1 MKIKKIAAFGL
12 SALMAVSLCGG
23 SVSAADFTDQ
33 AVAYEADDSAH
44 QSQFYKGVYYSW
56 TKNDTNDGV
65 ILLSAWNT
73 AGFPEVIELPATRE
87 IDGKELPVVGL
98 GADIFNIRSNGTVR
112 NVIVPDTVTA
122 IGEGAFESCKN
133 LESIVL
139 SKRLQEIYRGA
150 FHNCTKLKSI
160 VLPNTMRKI
169 GISAFEGCSSLS
181 SVTLGTGLREIG
193 MWAFKDC
200 PSLKSITIPANVT
213 NIGGTL
219 KVFGNTP
226 VTVYGYSGSEAEKK
240 YAGKSGNVTFVL
252 LDKKT
257 TGVTIKAS
265 DKTMTASASKSQS
278 WTIGAKASNGAKL
291 TYKSNNAK
299 VKVSSSGK
307 VTVPKKFVGTVKIT
321 IKTKKTSKVVTLTVK
336 KASNPL
342 KVRTKNQ
349 KIKASA
355 VKKKAKTFTVKV
367 TKAQGKV
374 SYKSSKPKYVTVSAK
389 GKVTIKKGTPK
400 GKYKITVTAK
410 GKGIYNKKSK
420 TITITVK

>member
-1 MKIKKIAAFGL
+1 MKIKKIVAFGL

-56 TKNDTNDGV
+56 RENDTKDGV
-65 ILLSAWNT
+65 ILYSAWNT

-98 GADIFNIRSNGTVR
+98 AADLFNSLGNGTVR
-112 NVIVPDTVTA
+112 NVVVPDTVTT

-139 SKRLQEIYRGA
+139 SKRLQEIYRSA

-169 GISAFEGCSSLS
+169 GISAFEGCHSLS
-181 SVTLGTGLREIG
+181 SVTLSTGLREIG
-193 MWAFKDC
+193 IWAFNDC

-213 NIGGTL
+213 YIGA
-219 KVFGNTP
+219 KAFGSTP
-226 VTVYGYSGSEAEKK
+226 ITVYGYSGSAAEEE

>member
-1 MKIKKIAAFGL
+1 MKSKKIAAFGL
-12 SALMAVSLCGG
+12 SALMAMSLCSG
-23 SVSAADFTDQ
+23 SVFAADFTDQ
-33 AVAYEADDSAH
+33 AAVYQADDSAH
-44 QSQFYKGVYYSW
+44 QSQFYTGVYYSW

-73 AGFPEVIELPATRE
+73 AGFPKVIELPATRE

-98 GADIFNIRSNGTVR
+98 GADIFNIMSNGTVR
-112 NVIVPDTVTA
+112 NVVVPDTVTT

-169 GISAFEGCSSLS
+169 GISAFEGCHSLS

-193 MWAFKDC
+193 IWAFNDC

-213 NIGGTL
+213 YIGA
-219 KVFGNTP
+219 KAFGSTP
-226 VTVYGYSGSEAEKK
+226 ITVYGYSGSAAEEE
-240 YAGKSGNVTFVL
+240 YAGKSGNVAFVL

>member
-44 QSQFYKGVYYSW
+44 QSQFYKGVYYFW

-87 IDGKELPVVGL
+87 INGKELPVVGL

-112 NVIVPDTVTA
+112 NVVVPDTVTT
-122 IGEGAFESCKN
+122 IGERAFENCKN

-139 SKRLQEIYRGA
+139 SKRLKEIYRGA

-160 VLPNTMRKI
+160 VLPNTIKKI

-193 MWAFKDC
+193 IWAFNNC

-213 NIGGTL
+213 YIGA
-219 KVFGNTP
+219 KAFGSTP
-226 VTVYGYSGSEAEKK
+226 ITVYGYSGSAAEEE
-240 YAGKSGNVTFVL
+240 YAGKGGNVTFVL

-257 TGVTIKAS
+257 NSVTIKAS

-321 IKTKKTSKVVTLTVK
+321 IKTRKTSKVVTLTVK

-355 VKKKAKTFTVKV
+355 VKKKAKTFKVKV

>member
-1 MKIKKIAAFGL
+1 MKIKKIAAFGF
-12 SALMAVSLCGG
+12 SVLMAVSLCGG

-56 TKNDTNDGV
+56 RENDTKDGV
-65 ILLSAWNT
+65 ILYSAWNT

-98 GADIFNIRSNGTVR
+98 AADLFNSLGNGTVR
-112 NVIVPDTVTA
+112 NVVVPDTVTT

-139 SKRLQEIYRGA
+139 SKRLQEIYRSA

-169 GISAFEGCSSLS
+169 GISAFEGCHSLS
-181 SVTLGTGLREIG
+181 SVTLSTGLREIG
-193 MWAFKDC
+193 IWAFNDC

-213 NIGGTL
+213 YIGA
-219 KVFGNTP
+219 KAFGSTP
-226 VTVYGYSGSEAEKK
+226 ITVYGYSGSAAEEE

>member
-1 MKIKKIAAFGL
+1 MKIKKIVAFGL

-56 TKNDTNDGV
+56 RENDTKDGV
-65 ILLSAWNT
+65 ILYSAWNT

-98 GADIFNIRSNGTVR
+98 AADIFNIRGNGTVR
-112 NVIVPDTVTA
+112 NVVVPDTVTT

-150 FHNCTKLKSI
+150 FHNCSKLKSI
-160 VLPNTMRKI
+160 VLPNTIQKI

-193 MWAFKDC
+193 IWAFNDC

-213 NIGGTL
+213 YIGA
-219 KVFGNTP
+219 KAFGSTP
-226 VTVYGYSGSEAEKK
+226 ITVYGYSGSAAEEE

-257 TGVTIKAS
+257 NGVTIKAS

-355 VKKKAKTFTVKV
+355 VKKKAKTFKVKV

>member
-1 MKIKKIAAFGL
+1 MKSKKIAAFGL
-12 SALMAVSLCGG
+12 SALMAMSLCSG
-23 SVSAADFTDQ
+23 SVFAADFTDQ
-33 AVAYEADDSAH
+33 AAVYQADDSAH

-73 AGFPEVIELPATRE
+73 AGFPKVIELPATRE

-98 GADIFNIRSNGTVR
+98 GADIFNIMSNGTVR
-112 NVIVPDTVTA
+112 NVVVPDTVTT

-169 GISAFEGCSSLS
+169 GISAFEGCHSLS

-193 MWAFKDC
+193 IWAFNDC

-213 NIGGTL
+213 YIGA
-219 KVFGNTP
+219 KAFGSTP
-226 VTVYGYSGSEAEKK
+226 ITVYGYSGSAAEEE
-240 YAGKSGNVTFVL
+240 YAGKSGNVAFVL

>member
-12 SALMAVSLCGG
+12 SALMAVSLYGG

-33 AVAYEADDSAH
+33 AVAYEADDSAY

-65 ILLSAWNT
+65 ILLTAWNT

-98 GADIFNIRSNGTVR
+98 AADLFNIRSNGTVR
-112 NVIVPDTVTA
+112 NVIVPDTVTT

-139 SKRLQEIYRGA
+139 SKRLQEIYREA

-160 VLPNTMRKI
+160 VLPNTMKKI
-169 GISAFEGCSSLS
+169 GISAFEGCHSLS
-181 SVTLGTGLREIG
+181 SVTLGTSLREIG
-193 MWAFKDC
+193 IWAFNDC

-213 NIGGTL
+213 YIGA
-219 KVFGNTP
+219 KAFGSTP
-226 VTVYGYSGSEAEKK
+226 ITVYGYSGSAAEEE

-265 DKTMTASASKSQS
+265 GKTMTASASKSQS

>member
-1 MKIKKIAAFGL
+1 MKSKKIAAFGL
-12 SALMAVSLCGG
+12 SALMAMSLCSG
-23 SVSAADFTDQ
+23 SVFAADFTDQ
-33 AVAYEADDSAH
+33 AAVYQADDSAH

-73 AGFPEVIELPATRE
+73 AGFPKVIELPATRE

-98 GADIFNIRSNGTVR
+98 GADIFNIMSNGTVR
-112 NVIVPDTVTA
+112 NVVVPDTVTT

-169 GISAFEGCSSLS
+169 GISAFEGCHSLS

-193 MWAFKDC
+193 IWAFNDC

-213 NIGGTL
+213 YIGA
-219 KVFGNTP
+219 KAFGSTP
-226 VTVYGYSGSEAEKK
+226 ITVYGYSGSAAEEE
-240 YAGKSGNVTFVL
+240 YAGKSGNVAFVL

-420 TITITVK
+420 PITITVK

>member
-1 MKIKKIAAFGL
+1 MKIKKIVAFGL

-56 TKNDTNDGV
+56 RENDTKDGV
-65 ILLSAWNT
+65 ILYSAWNT

-193 MWAFKDC
+193 IWAFNNC

-213 NIGGTL
+213 YIGA
-219 KVFGNTP
+219 KAFGSTP
-226 VTVYGYSGSEAEKK
+226 ITVYGYSGSAAEEE
-240 YAGKSGNVTFVL
+240 YAGKGGNVTFVL

-257 TGVTIKAS
+257 NSVTIKAS

-321 IKTKKTSKVVTLTVK
+321 IKTRKTSKVVTLTVK

>member
-12 SALMAVSLCGG
+12 SALMAVSLYGG

-33 AVAYEADDSAH
+33 AVAYEADDSAY

-65 ILLSAWNT
+65 ILLTAWNT
-73 AGFPEVIELPATRE
+73 AGFTEVIELPATRE

-98 GADIFNIRSNGTVR
+98 AADLFNVRSNGTVR
-112 NVIVPDTVTA
+112 NVIVPDTVTT

-139 SKRLQEIYRGA
+139 SKRLQEIYREA

-160 VLPNTMRKI
+160 VLPNTMKKI
-169 GISAFEGCSSLS
+169 GISAFEGCHSLS
-181 SVTLGTGLREIG
+181 SVTLGTSLREIG
-193 MWAFKDC
+193 IWAFNDC

-213 NIGGTL
+213 YIGA
-219 KVFGNTP
+219 KAFGSTP
-226 VTVYGYSGSEAEKK
+226 ITVYGYSGSAAEEE

-265 DKTMTASASKSQS
+265 GKTMTASASKSQS

-355 VKKKAKTFTVKV
+355 VKKKAKTFKVKV

>member
-1 MKIKKIAAFGL
+1 MKSKKIAAFGL
-12 SALMAVSLCGG
+12 SALMAMSLCRG
-23 SVSAADFTDQ
+23 SVFAADFTDQ
-33 AVAYEADDSAH
+33 AAVYQADDSAH

-73 AGFPEVIELPATRE
+73 AGFPKVIELPATRE

-98 GADIFNIRSNGTVR
+98 GADIFNIMSNGTVR
-112 NVIVPDTVTA
+112 NVVVPDTVTT

-169 GISAFEGCSSLS
+169 GISAFEGCHSLS

-193 MWAFKDC
+193 IWAFNDC

-213 NIGGTL
+213 YIGA
-219 KVFGNTP
+219 KAFGSTP
-226 VTVYGYSGSEAEKK
+226 ITVYGYSGSAAEEE
-240 YAGKSGNVTFVL
+240 YAGKSGNVAFVL

>member
-1 MKIKKIAAFGL
+1 MKSKKIAAFGL
-12 SALMAVSLCGG
+12 SALMAMSLCSG
-23 SVSAADFTDQ
+23 SVFAADFTDQ
-33 AVAYEADDSAH
+33 AAVYQADDSAH

-73 AGFPEVIELPATRE
+73 AGFPKVIELPATRE

-98 GADIFNIRSNGTVR
+98 GADIFNIMSNGTVR
-112 NVIVPDTVTA
+112 NVVVPDTVTT

-160 VLPNTMRKI
+160 VLPNTIKKI
-169 GISAFEGCSSLS
+169 GISAFEGCHSLS

-193 MWAFKDC
+193 IWAFNDC

-213 NIGGTL
+213 YIGA
-219 KVFGNTP
+219 KAFGSTP
-226 VTVYGYSGSEAEKK
+226 ITVYGYSGSAAEEE
-240 YAGKSGNVTFVL
+240 YAGKSGNVAFVL

>member
-12 SALMAVSLCGG
+12 SALMAVSLCSG
-23 SVSAADFTDQ
+23 SVFAADFTDQ

-56 TKNDTNDGV
+56 TKNDTKDGV
-65 ILLSAWNT
+65 ILLTAWNT

-98 GADIFNIRSNGTVR
+98 AADIFNIMSNGTVR
-112 NVIVPDTVTA
+112 NVVVPDTVTT
-122 IGEGAFESCKN
+122 IGQGAFENCKN

-139 SKRLQEIYRGA
+139 PKKLQEIYREA
-150 FHNCTKLKSI
+150 FQGCVKLKSI
-160 VLPNTMRKI
+160 VLPNTIKKI

-193 MWAFKDC
+193 IWAFNDC

-213 NIGGTL
+213 YIGA
-219 KVFGNTP
+219 KAFGSTP
-226 VTVYGYSGSEAEKK
+226 ITVYGYSGSAAEEE

-257 TGVTIKAS
+257 TGITIKAS

-307 VTVPKKFVGTVKIT
+307 VTVPKKFAGTVKIT
-321 IKTKKTSKVVTLTVK
+321 IKTGKTSKVVTLTVR

-342 KVRTKNQ
+342 KVVTKNQ

>member
-1 MKIKKIAAFGL
+1 MKIKKIMTFGL
-12 SALMAVSLCGG
+12 STLMAMSLCGG
-23 SVSAADFTDQ
+23 SVYAADFTDQ
-33 AVAYEADDSAH
+33 TVVYAAEDSDH

-56 TKNDTNDGV
+56 TKNDTGDGA
-65 ILLSAWNT
+65 ILLTAWNT
-73 AGFPEVIELPATRE
+73 SGFPEVIDLPATRE
-87 IDGKELPVVGL
+87 VDGKELPVVGL
-98 GADIFNIRSNGTVR
+98 GADIFNIMSNGTVR
-112 NVIVPDTVTA
+112 NVVMPDTVTT
-122 IGEGAFESCKN
+122 IGQGAFESCKN

-139 SKRLQEIYRGA
+139 SKKLQEIYPDA
-150 FHNCTKLKSI
+150 FRNCSKLRRI
-160 VLPNTMRKI
+160 VLPNTMQKI
-169 GISAFEGCSSLS
+169 GIGAFRGCQSLS
-181 SVTLGTGLREIG
+181 SVILGTGLREIG
-193 MWAFKDC
+193 MWAFEDC

-219 KVFGNTP
+219 KVFGDTP
-226 VTVYGYSGSEAEKK
+226 ITVYGYSGSEAEKK
-240 YAGKSGNVTFVL
+240 YAGKSGNVTFVA

-257 TGVTIKAS
+257 DVTIKAS

-278 WTIGAKASNGAKL
+278 WIIGAKASNGAKL
-291 TYKSNNAK
+291 TYKSSNAK
-299 VKVSSSGK
+299 VKVSSAGK
-307 VTVPKKFVGTVKIT
+307 VTVPKNFAGTVKIT
-321 IKTKKTSKVVTLTVK
+321 IKTGKTSKVVALTVK

-342 KVRTKNQ
+342 KVVTKNQ

>member
-12 SALMAVSLCGG
+12 SALMAVSLYGG

-33 AVAYEADDSAH
+33 AVAYEADDSAY

-65 ILLSAWNT
+65 ILLTAWNT

-98 GADIFNIRSNGTVR
+98 AADLFNIRSNGTVR
-112 NVIVPDTVTA
+112 NVIVPDTVTT

-139 SKRLQEIYRGA
+139 SKRLQEIYREA

-160 VLPNTMRKI
+160 VLPNTMKKI
-169 GISAFEGCSSLS
+169 GISAFEGCHSLS
-181 SVTLGTGLREIG
+181 SVTLGTSLREIG
-193 MWAFKDC
+193 IWAFNDC

-213 NIGGTL
+213 YIGA
-219 KVFGNTP
+219 KAFGSTP
-226 VTVYGYSGSEAEKK
+226 ITVYGYSGSAAEEE

-265 DKTMTASASKSQS
+265 GKTMTASASKSQS
-278 WTIGAKASNGAKL
+278 WTIGAKASNGAKF

>member
-56 TKNDTNDGV
+56 RENDTKDGV
-65 ILLSAWNT
+65 ILYSAWNT

-193 MWAFKDC
+193 IWAFNNC

-213 NIGGTL
+213 YIGA
-219 KVFGNTP
+219 KAFGSTP
-226 VTVYGYSGSEAEKK
+226 ITVYGYSGSAAEEE
-240 YAGKSGNVTFVL
+240 YAGKGGNVTFVL

-257 TGVTIKAS
+257 NSVTIKAS

-321 IKTKKTSKVVTLTVK
+321 IKTRKTSKVVTLTVK

>member
-12 SALMAVSLCGG
+12 SVLMAVSLCGG

-33 AVAYEADDSAH
+33 AVAYEADDSAY

-65 ILLSAWNT
+65 ILLTAWNT

-98 GADIFNIRSNGTVR
+98 AADLFNVRSNGTVR
-112 NVIVPDTVTA
+112 NVIVPDTVTT

-139 SKRLQEIYRGA
+139 SKRLQEIYREA

-160 VLPNTMRKI
+160 VLPNAMKKI
-169 GISAFEGCSSLS
+169 GISAFEGCHSLS
-181 SVTLGTGLREIG
+181 SVTLGTSLREIG
-193 MWAFKDC
+193 IWAFNDC

-213 NIGGTL
+213 YIGA
-219 KVFGNTP
+219 KAFGNTP
-226 VTVYGYSGSEAEKK
+226 ITVYGYSGSAAEKE
-240 YAGKSGNVTFVL
+240 YAGESGNVTFVL

-307 VTVPKKFVGTVKIT
+307 VTVPKKFAGTVKST
-321 IKTKKTSKVVTLTVK
+321 IKTGKTSKVVTLTVK

-342 KVRTKNQ
+342 KVVTKNQ

-410 GKGIYNKKSK
+410 GKEIYNKKSK

>member
-12 SALMAVSLCGG
+12 SVLMAVSLCGG

-33 AVAYEADDSAH
+33 AVTYEADDSAH

-56 TKNDTNDGV
+56 RENDTKDGV
-65 ILLSAWNT
+65 ILYSAWNT

-98 GADIFNIRSNGTVR
+98 GADIFNIMSNGTVR
-112 NVIVPDTVTA
+112 NVIVPDTVTT

-150 FHNCTKLKSI
+150 FHNCSKLKSI

-169 GISAFEGCSSLS
+169 GISAFEGCHSLS

-193 MWAFKDC
+193 IWAFNDC

-213 NIGGTL
+213 YIGA
-219 KVFGNTP
+219 KAFGSTP
-226 VTVYGYSGSEAEKK
+226 ITVYGYSGSAAEEE

-257 TGVTIKAS
+257 NGVTIKAS

-355 VKKKAKTFTVKV
+355 VKKKAKTFKVKV

>member
-44 QSQFYKGVYYSW
+44 QSQFYKGVYYFW

-73 AGFPEVIELPATRE
+73 AGFPKVIELPATRE

-112 NVIVPDTVTA
+112 NVIVPDTVTT

-169 GISAFEGCSSLS
+169 GIRAFEGCSSLS

-193 MWAFKDC
+193 IWAFNDC

-213 NIGGTL
+213 YIGA
-219 KVFGNTP
+219 KAFGSTP
-226 VTVYGYSGSEAEKK
+226 ITVYGYSGSGSRRGICRKERQC
-240 YAGKSGNVTFVL
+240 YFC
-252 LDKKT
+252 
-257 TGVTIKAS
+257 
-265 DKTMTASASKSQS
+265 
-278 WTIGAKASNGAKL
+278 
-291 TYKSNNAK
+291 
-299 VKVSSSGK
+299 
-307 VTVPKKFVGTVKIT
+307 
-321 IKTKKTSKVVTLTVK
+321 
-336 KASNPL
+336 
-342 KVRTKNQ
+342 
-349 KIKASA
+349 
-355 VKKKAKTFTVKV
+355 FT
-367 TKAQGKV
+367 
-374 SYKSSKPKYVTVSAK
+374 
-389 GKVTIKKGTPK
+389 
-400 GKYKITVTAK
+400 
-410 GKGIYNKKSK
+410 
-420 TITITVK
+420 

>member
-12 SALMAVSLCGG
+12 SALMAMSLCSG
-23 SVSAADFTDQ
+23 SVFAADFTDQ

-56 TKNDTNDGV
+56 IENDTKDGV
-65 ILLSAWNT
+65 ILYSAWNT
-73 AGFPEVIELPATRE
+73 AGFPEIIELPATRE

-98 GADIFNIRSNGTVR
+98 AADIFNIMSNGTVR
-112 NVIVPDTVTA
+112 NVIVPDTVTT
-122 IGEGAFESCKN
+122 IGQGAFKDCKN

-139 SKRLQEIYRGA
+139 PKRLQEIYREA
-150 FHNCTKLKSI
+150 FQNCVKLKSI
-160 VLPNTMRKI
+160 VLPNTIKKI

-193 MWAFKDC
+193 IWAFNDC

-213 NIGGTL
+213 YIGA
-219 KVFGNTP
+219 KAFGSTP
-226 VTVYGYSGSEAEKK
+226 ITVYGYSGSAAEEE

-307 VTVPKKFVGTVKIT
+307 VTVPKKFAGTVKIT
-321 IKTKKTSKVVTLTVK
+321 IKTGKTSKVVTLTVK

-342 KVRTKNQ
+342 KVVTKNQ

-355 VKKKAKTFTVKV
+355 VKKKAKTFKVKV

>member
-1 MKIKKIAAFGL
+1 MKSKKIAAFGL
-12 SALMAVSLCGG
+12 SALMAMSLCSG
-23 SVSAADFTDQ
+23 SVFAADFTDQ

-56 TKNDTNDGV
+56 IENDTKDGV
-65 ILLSAWNT
+65 ILYSAWNT

-98 GADIFNIRSNGTVR
+98 AADIFNIMSNGTVR
-112 NVIVPDTVTA
+112 NVIVPDTVIT
-122 IGEGAFESCKN
+122 IGQGAFKDCKN

-139 SKRLQEIYRGA
+139 PKRLQEIYREA
-150 FHNCTKLKSI
+150 FQNCVKLKSI
-160 VLPNTMRKI
+160 VLPNTIKKI

-193 MWAFKDC
+193 IWAFNDC

-213 NIGGTL
+213 YIGA
-219 KVFGNTP
+219 KAFGSTP
-226 VTVYGYSGSEAEKK
+226 ITVYGYSGSAAEEE

-307 VTVPKKFVGTVKIT
+307 VTVPKKFAGTVKIT
-321 IKTKKTSKVVTLTVK
+321 IKTGKTSKVVTLTVK

-342 KVRTKNQ
+342 KVVTKNQ

-355 VKKKAKTFTVKV
+355 VKKKAKTFKVKV

>member
-1 MKIKKIAAFGL
+1 MKSKKIAAFGL
-12 SALMAVSLCGG
+12 SALMAMSLCSG
-23 SVSAADFTDQ
+23 SVFAADFTDQ
-33 AVAYEADDSAH
+33 AAVYQADDSAH
-44 QSQFYKGVYYSW
+44 QSQFYNGVYYSW

-73 AGFPEVIELPATRE
+73 AGFPKVIELPATRE

-98 GADIFNIRSNGTVR
+98 GADIFNIMSNGTVR
-112 NVIVPDTVTA
+112 NVVVPDTVTT

-169 GISAFEGCSSLS
+169 GISAFEGCHSLS

-193 MWAFKDC
+193 IWAFNDC

-213 NIGGTL
+213 YIGA
-219 KVFGNTP
+219 KAFGSTP
-226 VTVYGYSGSEAEKK
+226 ITVYGYSGSAAEEE
-240 YAGKSGNVTFVL
+240 YAGKSGNVAFVL

>member
-1 MKIKKIAAFGL
+1 MKIKKIAAFGF
-12 SALMAVSLCGG
+12 SVLMAVSLCGG

-56 TKNDTNDGV
+56 RENDTKDGV
-65 ILLSAWNT
+65 ILYSAWNT

-98 GADIFNIRSNGTVR
+98 AADLFNSLGNGTVR
-112 NVIVPDTVTA
+112 NVVVPDTVTT

-169 GISAFEGCSSLS
+169 GISAFEGCHSLS
-181 SVTLGTGLREIG
+181 SVTLSTGLREIG
-193 MWAFKDC
+193 IWAFNDC

-213 NIGGTL
+213 YIGA
-219 KVFGNTP
+219 KAFGSTP
-226 VTVYGYSGSEAEKK
+226 ITVYGYSGSAAEEE

>member
-12 SALMAVSLCGG
+12 SALMAVSLYGG

-33 AVAYEADDSAH
+33 AVAYEADDSAY

-65 ILLSAWNT
+65 ILLTAWNT

-98 GADIFNIRSNGTVR
+98 AADLFNVRSNGTVR
-112 NVIVPDTVTA
+112 NVIVPDTVTT

-139 SKRLQEIYRGA
+139 SKRLQEIYREA

-160 VLPNTMRKI
+160 VLPNTMKKI
-169 GISAFEGCSSLS
+169 GISAFEGCHSLS
-181 SVTLGTGLREIG
+181 SVTLGTSLREIG
-193 MWAFKDC
+193 IWAFNDC

-213 NIGGTL
+213 YIGA
-219 KVFGNTP
+219 KAFGSTP
-226 VTVYGYSGSEAEKK
+226 ITVYGYSGSAAEEE

-265 DKTMTASASKSQS
+265 GKTMTASASKSQS

-355 VKKKAKTFTVKV
+355 VKKKAKTFKVKV

>member
-12 SALMAVSLCGG
+12 SALMAVSLYGG

-33 AVAYEADDSAH
+33 AVAYEADDSAY

-65 ILLSAWNT
+65 ILLTAWNT

-98 GADIFNIRSNGTVR
+98 AADLFNIRSNGTVR
-112 NVIVPDTVTA
+112 NVIVPDTVTT

-139 SKRLQEIYRGA
+139 SKRLQEIYREA

-160 VLPNTMRKI
+160 VLPNTMKKI
-169 GISAFEGCSSLS
+169 GISAFEGCHSLS
-181 SVTLGTGLREIG
+181 SVTLGTSLREIG
-193 MWAFKDC
+193 IWAFNDC
-200 PSLKSITIPANVT
+200 PSLKSITIPVNVT
-213 NIGGTL
+213 YIGA
-219 KVFGNTP
+219 KAFGSTP
-226 VTVYGYSGSEAEKK
+226 ITVYGYSGSAAEEE

-265 DKTMTASASKSQS
+265 GKTMTASASKSQS

>member
-12 SALMAVSLCGG
+12 SALMAVSLCSG
-23 SVSAADFTDQ
+23 SVFAADFTDQ

-56 TKNDTNDGV
+56 TKNDTKDGV
-65 ILLSAWNT
+65 ILLTAWNT

-98 GADIFNIRSNGTVR
+98 AADIFNIMSNGTVR
-112 NVIVPDTVTA
+112 NVVVPDTVTT
-122 IGEGAFESCKN
+122 IGQGAFENCKT

-139 SKRLQEIYRGA
+139 PKKLQEIYREA
-150 FHNCTKLKSI
+150 FQGCVKLKSI
-160 VLPNTMRKI
+160 VLPNTIKKI

-193 MWAFKDC
+193 IWAFNDC

-213 NIGGTL
+213 YIGA
-219 KVFGNTP
+219 KAFGSTP
-226 VTVYGYSGSEAEKK
+226 ITVYGYSGSAAEEE

-257 TGVTIKAS
+257 TGITIKAS

-307 VTVPKKFVGTVKIT
+307 VTVPKKFAGTVKIT
-321 IKTKKTSKVVTLTVK
+321 IKTGKTSKVVTLTVR

-342 KVRTKNQ
+342 KVVTKNQ

>member
-1 MKIKKIAAFGL
+1 MKSKKIAAFGL
-12 SALMAVSLCGG
+12 SALMAMSLCSG
-23 SVSAADFTDQ
+23 SVFAADFTDQ
-33 AVAYEADDSAH
+33 AAVYQADDPAH

-73 AGFPEVIELPATRE
+73 AGFPKVIELPATRE

-98 GADIFNIRSNGTVR
+98 GADIFNIMSNGTVR
-112 NVIVPDTVTA
+112 NVVVPDTVTT

-169 GISAFEGCSSLS
+169 GISAFEGCHSLS

-193 MWAFKDC
+193 IWAFNDC

-213 NIGGTL
+213 YIGA
-219 KVFGNTP
+219 KAFGSTP
-226 VTVYGYSGSEAEKK
+226 ITVYGYSGSAAEEE
-240 YAGKSGNVTFVL
+240 YAGKSGNVAFVL

>member
-33 AVAYEADDSAH
+33 AVAYEADDSAY

-65 ILLSAWNT
+65 ILLTAWNT

-98 GADIFNIRSNGTVR
+98 AADIFNIMSNGTVR
-112 NVIVPDTVTA
+112 NVVVPDTVTT
-122 IGEGAFESCKN
+122 IGQGAFENCKN

-139 SKRLQEIYRGA
+139 PKKLQEIYREA
-150 FHNCTKLKSI
+150 FQGCVKLKSI
-160 VLPNTMRKI
+160 VLPNTIKKI
-169 GISAFEGCSSLS
+169 GISAFEGCHSLS

-193 MWAFKDC
+193 IWAFNDC

-213 NIGGTL
+213 YIGA
-219 KVFGNTP
+219 KAFGSTP
-226 VTVYGYSGSEAEKK
+226 ITVYGYSGSAAEEE

-307 VTVPKKFVGTVKIT
+307 VTVPKKFAGTVKIT
-321 IKTKKTSKVVTLTVK
+321 IKTGKTSKVVTLTVR

-342 KVRTKNQ
+342 KVVTKNQ

>member
-12 SALMAVSLCGG
+12 SALMAMSLCSG
-23 SVSAADFTDQ
+23 SVFAADFTDQ

-56 TKNDTNDGV
+56 IENDTKDGV
-65 ILLSAWNT
+65 ILYSAWNT

-98 GADIFNIRSNGTVR
+98 AADIFNIMSNGTVR
-112 NVIVPDTVTA
+112 NVIVPDTVTT
-122 IGEGAFESCKN
+122 IGQGAFKNCKN

-139 SKRLQEIYRGA
+139 PKRLQEIYREA
-150 FHNCTKLKSI
+150 FQNCVKLKSI
-160 VLPNTMRKI
+160 VLPNTIKKI

-193 MWAFKDC
+193 IWAFNDC

-213 NIGGTL
+213 YIGA
-219 KVFGNTP
+219 KAFGSTP
-226 VTVYGYSGSEAEKK
+226 ITVYGYSGSAAEEE

-307 VTVPKKFVGTVKIT
+307 VTVPKKFAGTVKIT
-321 IKTKKTSKVVTLTVK
+321 IKTGKTSKVVTLTVK

-342 KVRTKNQ
+342 KVVTKNQ

-355 VKKKAKTFTVKV
+355 VKKKAKTFKVKV

>member
-1 MKIKKIAAFGL
+1 MKIKKIVAFGL

-56 TKNDTNDGV
+56 RENDTKDGV
-65 ILLSAWNT
+65 ILYSAWNT

-98 GADIFNIRSNGTVR
+98 AADLFNSLGNGTVR
-112 NVIVPDTVTA
+112 NVVVPDTVTT

-160 VLPNTMRKI
+160 VLPNTIKKI
-169 GISAFEGCSSLS
+169 GISAFEGCHSLS

-193 MWAFKDC
+193 IWAFNDC

-213 NIGGTL
+213 YIGA
-219 KVFGNTP
+219 KAFGSTP
-226 VTVYGYSGSEAEKK
+226 ITVYGYSGSAAEEE
-240 YAGKSGNVTFVL
+240 YAGKSGNVAFVL

-265 DKTMTASASKSQS
+265 NKTMTASASKSQS

>member
-12 SALMAVSLCGG
+12 SVLMAVSLCGG

-56 TKNDTNDGV
+56 RENDTKDGV
-65 ILLSAWNT
+65 ILYSAWNT

-98 GADIFNIRSNGTVR
+98 AADLFNSLGNGTVR
-112 NVIVPDTVTA
+112 NVVVPDTVTT

-169 GISAFEGCSSLS
+169 GISAFEGCHSLS
-181 SVTLGTGLREIG
+181 SVTLSTGLREIG
-193 MWAFKDC
+193 IWAFNDC

-213 NIGGTL
+213 YIGA
-219 KVFGNTP
+219 KAFGSTP
-226 VTVYGYSGSEAEKK
+226 ITVYGYSGSAAEEE

-265 DKTMTASASKSQS
+265 NKTMTASASKSQS

-321 IKTKKTSKVVTLTVK
+321 IKTKK
-336 KASNPL
+336 
-342 KVRTKNQ
+342 RQ
-349 KIKASA
+349 R
-355 VKKKAKTFTVKV
+355 
-367 TKAQGKV
+367 
-374 SYKSSKPKYVTVSAK
+374 
-389 GKVTIKKGTPK
+389 
-400 GKYKITVTAK
+400 
-410 GKGIYNKKSK
+410 
-420 TITITVK
+420 

>member
-12 SALMAVSLCGG
+12 STLMAMSLCSG
-23 SVSAADFTDQ
+23 SVFAADFTDQ

-56 TKNDTNDGV
+56 IENDTKDGV
-65 ILLSAWNT
+65 ILYSAWNT

-98 GADIFNIRSNGTVR
+98 AADIFNIMSNGTVR
-112 NVIVPDTVTA
+112 NVIVPDTVTT
-122 IGEGAFESCKN
+122 IGQGAFKDCKN

-139 SKRLQEIYRGA
+139 PKRLQEIYREA
-150 FHNCTKLKSI
+150 FQNCVKLKSI
-160 VLPNTMRKI
+160 VLPNTIKKI

-193 MWAFKDC
+193 IWAFNDC

-213 NIGGTL
+213 YIGA
-219 KVFGNTP
+219 KAFGSTP
-226 VTVYGYSGSEAEKK
+226 ITVYGYSGSAAEEE

-307 VTVPKKFVGTVKIT
+307 VTVPKKFAGTVKIT
-321 IKTKKTSKVVTLTVK
+321 IKTGKTSKVVTLTVK

-342 KVRTKNQ
+342 KVVTKNQ

-355 VKKKAKTFTVKV
+355 VKKKAKTFKVKV

>member
-1 MKIKKIAAFGL
+1 MKSKKIAAFGL
-12 SALMAVSLCGG
+12 SALMAMSLCSG
-23 SVSAADFTDQ
+23 SVFAADFTDQ
-33 AVAYEADDSAH
+33 AAVYQADDSAY

-56 TKNDTNDGV
+56 RENDTKDGV
-65 ILLSAWNT
+65 ILYSAWNT

-98 GADIFNIRSNGTVR
+98 AADLFNSLGNGTVR
-112 NVIVPDTVTA
+112 NVVVPDTVTT

-160 VLPNTMRKI
+160 VLPNTIKKI

-193 MWAFKDC
+193 IWAFNDC

-213 NIGGTL
+213 YIGA
-219 KVFGNTP
+219 KAFGSTP
-226 VTVYGYSGSEAEKK
+226 ITVYGYSGSAAEEE
-240 YAGKSGNVTFVL
+240 YAGKSGNVAFVL

-265 DKTMTASASKSQS
+265 NKTMTASASKSQS

>member
-12 SALMAVSLCGG
+12 SALMAVSLYGG

-33 AVAYEADDSAH
+33 AVAYEADDSAY

-65 ILLSAWNT
+65 ILLTAWNT

-98 GADIFNIRSNGTVR
+98 AADLFNVRSNGTVR
-112 NVIVPDTVTA
+112 NVIMPDTVTT

-139 SKRLQEIYRGA
+139 SKRLQEIYREA

-160 VLPNTMRKI
+160 VLPNTMKKI
-169 GISAFEGCSSLS
+169 GISAFEGCHSLS
-181 SVTLGTGLREIG
+181 SVTLGTSLREIG
-193 MWAFKDC
+193 IWAFNDC

-213 NIGGTL
+213 YIGA
-219 KVFGNTP
+219 KAFGSTP
-226 VTVYGYSGSEAEKK
+226 ITVYGYSGSAAEEE

-265 DKTMTASASKSQS
+265 GKTMTASASKSQS

-355 VKKKAKTFTVKV
+355 VKKKAKTFKVKV

>member
-1 MKIKKIAAFGL
+1 MKSKKIAAFGL
-12 SALMAVSLCGG
+12 SALMAMSLCSG
-23 SVSAADFTDQ
+23 SVFAADFTDQ
-33 AVAYEADDSAH
+33 AAVYQADDSAH

-73 AGFPEVIELPATRE
+73 AGFPKVIELPATRE

-98 GADIFNIRSNGTVR
+98 GADIFNIMSNGTVR
-112 NVIVPDTVTA
+112 NVVVPDTVTT

-169 GISAFEGCSSLS
+169 GISAFEGCHSLS
-181 SVTLGTGLREIG
+181 SVTLGTGLRGIG
-193 MWAFKDC
+193 IWAFNDC

-213 NIGGTL
+213 YIGA
-219 KVFGNTP
+219 KAFGSTP
-226 VTVYGYSGSEAEKK
+226 ITVYGYSGSAAEEE
-240 YAGKSGNVTFVL
+240 YAGKSGNVAFVL

>member
-112 NVIVPDTVTA
+112 NVIVPDTVTT
-122 IGEGAFESCKN
+122 IGEGVFESCKN

-252 LDKKT
+252 LDKKQPVLPSRHPT
-257 TGVTIKAS
+257 
-265 DKTMTASASKSQS
+265 
-278 WTIGAKASNGAKL
+278 KL
-291 TYKSNNAK
+291 
-299 VKVSSSGK
+299 
-307 VTVPKKFVGTVKIT
+307 
-321 IKTKKTSKVVTLTVK
+321 
-336 KASNPL
+336 
-342 KVRTKNQ
+342 
-349 KIKASA
+349 
-355 VKKKAKTFTVKV
+355 
-367 TKAQGKV
+367 
-374 SYKSSKPKYVTVSAK
+374 
-389 GKVTIKKGTPK
+389 
-400 GKYKITVTAK
+400 
-410 GKGIYNKKSK
+410 
-420 TITITVK
+420 

>member
-12 SALMAVSLCGG
+12 SALMAMSLCSG
-23 SVSAADFTDQ
+23 SVFAADFTDQ

-65 ILLSAWNT
+65 ILLTAWNT

-98 GADIFNIRSNGTVR
+98 AADIFNIMSNGTVR
-112 NVIVPDTVTA
+112 NVVVPDTVTT
-122 IGEGAFESCKN
+122 IGQGAFENCKN

-139 SKRLQEIYRGA
+139 PKKLQEIYREA
-150 FHNCTKLKSI
+150 FQGCVKLKSI
-160 VLPNTMRKI
+160 VLPNTIKKI
-169 GISAFEGCSSLS
+169 GISAFEGCHSLS

-193 MWAFKDC
+193 IWAFNDC

-213 NIGGTL
+213 YIGA
-219 KVFGNTP
+219 KAFGSTP
-226 VTVYGYSGSEAEKK
+226 ITVYGYSGSAAEEE

-307 VTVPKKFVGTVKIT
+307 VTVPKKFAGTVKIT
-321 IKTKKTSKVVTLTVK
+321 IKTG
-336 KASNPL
+336 N
-342 KVRTKNQ
+342 
-349 KIKASA
+349 IHC
-355 VKKKAKTFTVKV
+355 
-367 TKAQGKV
+367 
-374 SYKSSKPKYVTVSAK
+374 
-389 GKVTIKKGTPK
+389 
-400 GKYKITVTAK
+400 
-410 GKGIYNKKSK
+410 
-420 TITITVK
+420 

>member
-1 MKIKKIAAFGL
+1 MKSKKIAAFGL
-12 SALMAVSLCGG
+12 SALMAMSLCSG
-23 SVSAADFTDQ
+23 SVFAADFTDQ
-33 AVAYEADDSAH
+33 AAVYQADDSAY

-56 TKNDTNDGV
+56 RENDTKDGV
-65 ILLSAWNT
+65 ILYSAWNT

-98 GADIFNIRSNGTVR
+98 AADLFNSLGNGTVR
-112 NVIVPDTVTA
+112 NVVVPDTVTT

-160 VLPNTMRKI
+160 VLPNTIKKI

-193 MWAFKDC
+193 IWAFNDC
-200 PSLKSITIPANVT
+200 PSLKSVTIPANVT
-213 NIGGTL
+213 YIGA
-219 KVFGNTP
+219 KAFGSTP
-226 VTVYGYSGSEAEKK
+226 ITVYGYSGSAAEEE

-265 DKTMTASASKSQS
+265 NKTMTASASKSQS

-374 SYKSSKPKYVTVSAK
+374 LYKSSKPKYVTVSAK